1 MRKLFGM
8 AIRRAWA
15 HTVSGGFLRPLDI
28 TLCCACVGHWPG
40 AGQFCLRF
48 RCCGDGWGVVRLP
61 GGRVLSVLG
70 DRSFVV
76 VSSAGV
82 LLWWPSIGRELILAG
97 FNCVANWWLEKFLYE
112 VCNTRYHVSLYLWL
126 IGSVLTHCKVLKDY
140 DQDCR
145 CFNLIILQ
153 TMLEVE

>member
-15 HTVSGGFLRPLDI
+15 NAVSKGFLGPLNI
-28 TLCCACVGHWPG
+28 TLCCACVGRWPG
-40 AGQFCLRF
+40 AGRFCLRF
-48 RCCGDGWGVVRLP
+48 GCRGGCCGDGWGVVRLP

-82 LLWWPSIGRELILAG
+82 LLWWPSIGRELILVG
-97 FNCVANWWLEKFLYE
+97 FHCVAN
-112 VCNTRYHVSLYLWL
+112 
-126 IGSVLTHCKVLKDY
+126 
-140 DQDCR
+140 
-145 CFNLIILQ
+145 
-153 TMLEVE
+153 